1 MFTPIKNL
9 ITYIQKN
16 ASNNSIFGGNSTTE
30 ESNKMEIENSKMET
44 ETECEIPKEMEPNE
58 IVPDKDKKEL
68 EVVEVDKKAV
78 EVEEEDEKENKEKE
92 KEKDQEQDQE
102 KCKEE
107 FNVEEPI
114 DVAEPTDDKEPADE
128 QSDDTESKKIT
139 ITVTST
145 VSTENSCEFDDEDIE
160 AQIGS
165 SIMLKKPVKVAAT
178 NGSEILE
185 VKKSSNTS
193 CSIVIT
199 HDVNRNRA
207 IIPIDDELEDFRHD
221 PTEILGST
229 SSPASNQHQHAEE
242 FCSVGSAE
250 ETEERDK
257 TLAEDFPTE
266 EEEEDYCTEVED
278 EQKTCDETDQ
288 EEEKD
293 TETEAEHKISI
304 TIDDDDDEEETF
316 LDLDDYK
323 SK

>member
-16 ASNNSIFGGNSTTE
+16 ASNNSIFGGNNTIE
-30 ESNKMEIENSKMET
+30 ESNKMEIEKSKMGT
-44 ETECEIPKEMEPNE
+44 ETECEIPKEMEPNG
-58 IVPDKDKKEL
+58 IVPYKDKKEL
-68 EVVEVDKKAV
+68 EVVEVDKDV
-78 EVEEEDEKENKEKE
+78 IEVEEEEEEE
-92 KEKDQEQDQE
+92 KEKDQNQKE
-102 KCKEE
+102 CKEQP
-107 FNVEEPI
+107 NDKEPI
-114 DVAEPTDDKEPADE
+114 DDKQSTDDTVQTDSKKLTDE
-128 QSDDTESKKIT
+128 QIDKTESKEVT

-145 VSTENSCEFDDEDIE
+145 VSAENSCEFDDEDIE

-178 NGSEILE
+178 NGSEIFE

-193 CSIVIT
+193 CSVVIT
-199 HDVNRNRA
+199 HDVNRNQA
-207 IIPIDDELEDFRHD
+207 IIHIDDELDDFRHD
-221 PTEILGST
+221 PTEILDST
-229 SSPASNQHQHAEE
+229 SSPTSNQHQHAEE

-250 ETEERDK
+250 EIEEIDK

-266 EEEEDYCTEVED
+266 EEEEDYCIEIED
-278 EQKTCDETDQ
+278 DPKTCDETDQ

-293 TETEAEHKISI
+293 TETESELKNSI
-304 TIDDDDDEEETF
+304 IIDDDDDDEETF